1 MSAEPNEPIKMIVN
15 DGKTRCPNCGT
26 PYDLND
32 YRDDVLEIFC
42 SACKTKLNGDRRT
55 VSGLPQKEL
64 APKRTATV
72 KSKTHAW
79 TVFFFL
85 MSVSFFA
92 YNASLDASEIAKGS
106 IGEETKRICLLF
118 GILFVVSTIPL
129 LTILFGKRTPRNW
142 NRLLGWIIVESI
154 YNPVFGIP
162 IWIAWVKER
171 NKARYGDE
179 VAFRQEAIEAQIRG
193 EAIDKRIRKILTKA
207 VAANAVT
214 TAYKNMSPEKR
225 EQVMQ
230 AGIDLTIL
238 AALNPDKTKQVKKA
252 LSNLGN
258 FGSSGAPTKAS
269 AAERMQELKHL
280 YENKLISRHEYEAKR
295 SEILSQ
301 L

>member
-1 MSAEPNEPIKMIVN
+1 M
-15 DGKTRCPNCGT
+15 KTRCPNCGT
-26 PYDLND
+26 PYDPND

-42 SACKTKLNGDRRT
+42 SACKTKLNGESRT
-55 VSGLPQKEL
+55 VSGFPQKEL
-64 APKRTATV
+64 APKRAAKV
-72 KSKTHAW
+72 KSKTHGW
-79 TVFFFL
+79 TVFFFF
-85 MSVSFFA
+85 MSVAFFA
-92 YNASLDASEIAKGS
+92 YHVSLDAREIVKGTS
-106 IGEETKRICLLF
+106 GERTQIACLLYS
-118 GILFVVSTIPL
+118 ILFVASTIPL
-129 LTILFGKRTPRNW
+129 LTILFGERTPGNW
-142 NRLLGWIIVESI
+142 NRLRGWIIVESI

-193 EAIDKRIRKILTKA
+193 EATDKRIRKILTKA

-214 TAYKNMSPEKR
+214 TAYQNMSPEKR